1 MNEQG
6 VANAITKYL
15 NQSTRQL
22 DRDTLLRLQQARTE
36 ALSHHVERKPA
47 FGFAWSGHSGTAVRH
62 GGHPGARLW
71 VPFVI
76 LLALLSALG
85 YWHFSD
91 TGSDLG
97 EIDALLL
104 ADDLPVSAYLD
115 HRFDAWVRR
124 SEQ

>member
-1 MNEQG
+1 MNEQR
-6 VANAITKYL
+6 VANAIAGHL
-15 NQSTRQL
+15 NQGTAQL
-22 DRDTLLRLQQARTE
+22 DGDTLLRLQKARSE
-36 ALSHHVERKPA
+36 ALSHHVEHKPA
-47 FGFAWSGHSGTAVRH
+47 FGFAWSGHAGTAVRH

-71 VPFVI
+71 VPFAV
-76 LLALLSALG
+76 LLALLFALG
-85 YWHFSD
+85 YWQFSD
-91 TGSDLG
+91 TGSELA

>member
-1 MNEQG
+1 MNEQR
-6 VANAITKYL
+6 VANAITRHL
-15 NQSTRQL
+15 NQSTRQI
-22 DRDTLLRLQQARTE
+22 DGETLRRLQEVRNE
-36 ALSHHVERKPA
+36 ALSRHVEHKPA
-47 FGFAWSGHSGTAVRH
+47 FGLAWSGHAGAAVKH

-71 VPFVI
+71 VPFAV
-76 LLALLSALG
+76 LLALLFALG

-91 TGSDLG
+91 TGSELG

-104 ADDLPVSAYLD
+104 ADDLPVNAYLD